1 VKISVIG
8 YSASGKSTFS
18 KKLAQHYN
26 IPKLHIDTIYFK
38 ASMEIQDKLDTEHK
52 IRTFMTQNDW
62 IIDGTYRFLVQERY
76 DVCDQLFIFDFN
88 RFKSF
93 SGLIR
98 RYFKYRNKQ
107 RDTMAIGNP
116 EKLDFSFIKW
126 ILWDGRKKNSKE
138 LFKSIALKYPHKVVV
153 FKNRKQVRQYLRQ
166 IEFKG
171 SLDYID

>member
-1 VKISVIG
+1 MKISVIG

-26 IPKLHIDTIYFK
+26 IPTLHIDTIYFK
-38 ASMEIQDKLDTEHK
+38 ASMEIQDKLDTEFK
-52 IRTFMTQNDW
+52 IRHFMTQSDW
-62 IIDGTYRFLVQERY
+62 IVDGTYRFLVPERY

-93 SGLIR
+93 FGLLR
-98 RYFKYRNKQ
+98 RYMKHRNKQ
-107 RDTMAIGNP
+107 RDTMALGNL
-116 EKLDFSFIKW
+116 ERLDPSFIKW

-138 LFKSIALKYPHKVVV
+138 LFKQIALKHKHKVVI
-153 FKNRKQVRQYLRQ
+153 FKNRKQVRRYLQR

-171 SLDYID
+171 DLSYTD